1 MRRQLKKQIQDI
13 FDTILDMHEAVRQS
27 FAEESGESILLL
39 LAQCQETAIQVGNEV
54 ENAEGAG
61 ENASGFGAIKALEV
75 YCEELYTIS
84 IKISENHA
92 DIEGKAAV
100 WIGECCERL
109 DACIKEA
116 AEHVKKDIP
125 EKIEVVFLPYK
136 ASMWDSLESVWM
148 ASEEDAFCDSYVMPV
163 PYFDKNPDGS
173 LGEMHYE
180 GGDFPDYV
188 PVTDWQNYDIAARH
202 PDIIYIHNPYDGT
215 NKVTTVHP
223 DFYAK
228 ELKKHTDMLVYIPYF
243 VCVNDEVPEHF
254 CITPGTI
261 HSDKVIVQSE
271 KVRETYIQE
280 FRKFEEEYH
289 CRGRFGDPEQKFIA
303 LGSPKYDKVLSTTR
317 ENVKIPEDWMKKIR
331 KEDGTWKKI
340 LLYNTSVTKLLE
352 EKENMLK
359 KIKAVFALMR
369 EREDIVLLWRPHP
382 LSETTYA
389 AARPQLLEEYERIV
403 ESYKRE
409 DWGIF
414 DDTPELDRA
423 IAVSDA
429 YYGDM
434 SSLVELYRMT
444 GKPVMI
450 QEVESI

>member
-1 MRRQLKKQIQDI
+1 MSRAIRKQLFHVLESLKAANKSLEEMQSQKNKEVI
-13 FDTILDMHEAVRQS
+13 MEALTECQS
-27 FAEESGESILLL
+27 
-39 LAQCQETAIQVGNEV
+39 
-54 ENAEGAG
+54 
-61 ENASGFGAIKALEV
+61 GAIHLGERIEAICGMNTNSVRGLEV
-75 YCEELYTIS
+75 YCERIYEI
-84 IKISENHA
+84 
-92 DIEGKAAV
+92 
-100 WIGECCERL
+100 
-109 DACIKEA
+109 
-116 AEHVKKDIP
+116 AEHVNASTDWSAAYAVCNSLLNETGQYM
-125 EKIEVVFLPYK
+125 EKELPNKLEAVFLPYK
-136 ASMWDSLESVWM
+136 ASMWDALESVWM
-148 ASEEDAFCDSYVMPV
+148 AARDDEDCEAYVV
-163 PYFDKNPDGS
+163 PIPYYDKKPDGS
-173 LGEMHYE
+173 AAEMHYE
-180 GGDFPDYV
+180 GEEFPDYV
-188 PVTDWQNYDIAARH
+188 PVTDWRNYDIAVRR

-228 ELKKHTDMLVYIPYF
+228 ELKKHTGMLIYIPYF

-261 HSDKVIVQSE
+261 HANRVIVQSE

-303 LGSPKYDKVLSTTR
+303 LGSPKYDKVFSTTR
-317 ENVKIPEDWMKKIR
+317 ENVEIPEDWLQKIR
-331 KEDGTWKKI
+331 KADGTWKKI

-352 EKENMLK
+352 EKENMLE

-382 LSETTYA
+382 LCETTYA
-389 AARPQLLEEYERIV
+389 AARPQLLKEYEEIV
-403 ESYKRE
+403 ESYKQE
-409 DWGIF
+409 DWGIY

-423 IAVSDA
+423 IVISDA

-450 QEVESI
+450 QDVKSI